1 MCFLV
6 DFEFDMYK
14 LKWIFSGSDGEISIF
29 NGECIVNGDSKGY
42 FKRKIVFRSD
52 EDVVWL
58 IV

>member
-1 MCFLV
+1 
-6 DFEFDMYK
+6 MYK

-29 NGECIVNGDSKGY
+29 NGEFIVNGDSKSY
-42 FKRKIVFRSD
+42 LKRKIVYRSD